1 MQNKKGEPRRS
12 ANLHVTYREASRSCG
27 SLRRCEPTRTLSATL
42 LASHPRPYSL
52 FLSLSLA
59 VRFAPFLFQPG
70 PSSPAASVSTSADVH
85 VFRARLRF
93 RLLDAEERLIVAPFL
108 SVAFT
113 AWGNSP
119 RRENGEG
126 RPGGSGKRGTIDFSV
141 VHVTTDEFLL
151 SPVAFRGLSISVA
164 RIFLFDRTKS
174 AGKKRRHARGTRAF

>member
-1 MQNKKGEPRRS
+1 MSRIERR
-12 ANLHVTYREASRSCG
+12 AEAAEASGDASQPARSPPP
-27 SLRRCEPTRTLSATL
+27 SLLPTPARILSF
-42 LASHPRPYSL
+42 SPSP
-52 FLSLSLA
+52 A

-70 PSSPAASVSTSADVH
+70 PLLSRPSVSTSADVH

-119 RRENGEG
+119 RREKGEG